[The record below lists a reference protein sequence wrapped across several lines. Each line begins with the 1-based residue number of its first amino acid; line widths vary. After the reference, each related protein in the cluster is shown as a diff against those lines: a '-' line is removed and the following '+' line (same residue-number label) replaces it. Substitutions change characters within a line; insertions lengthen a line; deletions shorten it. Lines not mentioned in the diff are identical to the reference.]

1 MILFCAVTLS
11 RFLGHTFEAE
21 AFAVIV
27 LFAVSLAFYQE
38 YRAEARQ
45 PGIRLFIQPTEWPR
59 LPTIQ
64 QSIPWKKHLT
74 FSRQPAYLL
83 TSKAVIV

>member
-45 PGIRLFIQPTEWPR
+45 PGIRLFIQPTEWSR

-64 QSIPWKKHLT
+64 QSIPWKKHLP
-74 FSRQPAYLL
+74 FHGNRLAC
-83 TSKAVIV
+83 